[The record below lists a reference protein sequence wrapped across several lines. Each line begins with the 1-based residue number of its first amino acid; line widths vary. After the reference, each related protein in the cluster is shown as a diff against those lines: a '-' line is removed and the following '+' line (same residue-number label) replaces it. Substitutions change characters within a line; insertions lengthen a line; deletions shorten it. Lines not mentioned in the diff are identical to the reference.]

1 MGHII
6 AGRNSVLIA
15 LDETPIWSE
24 ETLAVYKRESE
35 PITSSDQAQPFESL
49 LADLDETQR
58 RIITALERIPA
69 EKLEKGVANDP
80 NDRSV
85 GQRVAFLH
93 WHETYHTGQLE
104 LLRQLAGKADK
115 II

>member
-1 MGHII
+1 M
-6 AGRNSVLIA
+6 
-15 LDETPIWSE
+15 DESPIWSE
-24 ETLAVYKRESE
+24 KTLAVYNRESE
-35 PITSSDQAQPFESL
+35 PITSGEQARPFEDL
-49 LADLDETQR
+49 LTDLDETQR
-58 RIITALERIPA
+58 RVIVALERISP
-69 EKLEKGVANDP
+69 EELEKVATNDP
-80 NDRSV
+80 NGRSV

>member
-1 MGHII
+1 
-6 AGRNSVLIA
+6 
-15 LDETPIWSE
+15 LDESPLWSE
-24 ETLAVYKRESE
+24 KTLAVYNRESE
-35 PITSSDQAQPFESL
+35 PITNGEQARPFEDL

-58 RIITALERIPA
+58 RVIVALERISP
-69 EKLEKGVANDP
+69 EELEKVAANDP

-93 WHETYHTGQLE
+93 WYETYPVQLE

>member
-1 MGHII
+1 LGHII
-6 AGRNSVLIA
+6 AGRNSALIA
-15 LDETPIWSE
+15 LDESPIWTDE
-24 ETLAVYKRESE
+24 ALVAYRRESE
-35 PITSSDQAQPFESL
+35 PLKSSEQARPFEDL

-58 RIITALERIPA
+58 RVLVALERSSP
-69 EKLEKGVANDP
+69 EDLERVATNDP
-80 NDRSV
+80 NERSV